1 MDRPERR
8 PKRPVKPAPKAAA
21 TDAPEPEAPAGAVLP
36 VDLTDGVDEA
46 LRKFAEEA
54 KHLVN
59 KGRYT
64 KVRFKFRGKP
74 LLPDLPVAA
83 VVAAEAATF
92 YWTGILKALVVNL
105 VGKSVFDV
113 EFINEADVHVAKGRE
128 HLLSGDLTEAAASL
142 QHAVEMD
149 RDHAAAHLHL
159 GVVRKL
165 QGKKRTAATLFRR
178 AHALDPDGETGRD
191 AERQL
196 HALHAAA
203 RAARNH

>member
-1 MDRPERR
+1 MDRPARP
-8 PKRPVKPAPKAAA
+8 PKRPVKPAPKAAP
-21 TDAPEPEAPAGAVLP
+21 TDAPEAEAPAGAVLP

-46 LRKFAEEA
+46 LKKFAEEA

-113 EFINEADVHVAKGRE
+113 EFINEADVHVGKGRE
-128 HLLSGDLTEAAASL
+128 HLLAGDLAEAAASL

-165 QGKKRTAATLFRR
+165 QGKKKTAATLFRR